1 MKHTIAVNKQLF
13 NVKDFASGVTLDNLA
28 EGQLGIFAEGSET
41 SVADT
46 VTFSTL
52 PAKFRII
59 SKLGGKVYYSFD
71 TISKD
76 QIRSVKESEYKA
88 PVVNEWE
95 AIVEHCKCIN
105 TANLKVG
112 LEEESLMRRDGMTWA
127 NTDSSVVEGQNSV
140 CTIDCTGKEVYDNHL
155 ITRALYK
162 SVKQNAS
169 PFYEAYVKTE
179 SGDDLADL
187 AAIDAFI
194 ATNKDANT
202 DGDDLTAYS
211 DKLVFGL
218 RGKAVGGAAFKD
230 LDANYLNPRGAKLF
244 PSISL
249 NGGEVSIAFE
259 ETQELGYEI
268 GAGADLRAEEWESM
282 NYYTNL
288 NHYTQLHD
296 GLAADGL
303 VYQFAN
309 GEQYNTVNF
318 EFYTDK
324 VLKNDGD
331 KRSFGVLLAT
341 ADAGIFTTLKALFG
355 A

>member
-1 MKHTIAVNKQLF
+1 MRHTIAVNKQLF
-13 NVKDFASGVTLDNLA
+13 NVKSFASAVTLDNLA
-28 EGQLGIFAEGSET
+28 EGQFGIFAEGSST

-46 VTFSTL
+46 VTFATL
-52 PAKFRII
+52 PAKFRMI

-76 QIRSVKESEYKA
+76 QIRNVMKSAYKA

-95 AIVEHCKCIN
+95 AIVEHCKCIK
-105 TANLKVG
+105 TANIKVG
-112 LEEESLMRRDGMTWA
+112 LEEESLMRRDGMTWTD
-127 NTDSSVVEGQNSV
+127 TDSSVVEGQNSV

-162 SVKQNAS
+162 SVKQNDS
-169 PFYEAYVKTE
+169 PFYEAFVKTE
-179 SGDDLADL
+179 SGDVLADL
-187 AAIDAFI
+187 AAIDVFI
-194 ATNKDANT
+194 ATNKAANT
-202 DGDDLTAYS
+202 DEDDSTALS

-218 RGKAVGGAAFKD
+218 RGKAVVGAIYKD
-230 LDANYLNPRGAKLF
+230 LDANYINPRGAKLF

-249 NGGEVSIAFE
+249 NAGEVNIVFT

-288 NHYTQLHD
+288 NHYTQLSD
-296 GLAADGL
+296 GLASDGL
-303 VYQFAN
+303 VYQFEN
-309 GEQYNTVNF
+309 GQEYNTVNF

-331 KRSFGVLLAT
+331 KRSFGVMLAT
-341 ADAGIFTTLKALFG
+341 TNAGIFTTLKAIFG